1 MVTFLSAFDISVPG
15 DDDGEKHVT
24 PVSFILFS
32 NALFTTGWLVA
43 IALGIL

>member
-1 MVTFLSAFDISVPG
+1 MVTFLSTFDIRVPG
-15 DDDGEKHVT
+15 DDDEEIHVT